1 MRAMREVKIYS
12 AEDRVQADMILEVL
26 KKNDIPAFRQGVGS
40 GGIMD
45 VYGGNSIFGE
55 DIIVDRDDAKRAVEV
70 LRTIG
75 ICEPEE

>member
-12 AEDRVQADMILEVL
+12 AEDRVQADIILEVL
-26 KKNDIPAFRQGVGS
+26 KKNDIPAFRQGLGS

-45 VYGGNSIFGE
+45 IYGGNSIYGE
-55 DIIVDRDDAKRAVEV
+55 DIIVDSDDVERALEV

-75 ICEPEE
+75 ICEPE